1 MGRKTAKMLGLVL
14 AGSMVISM
22 TSPVAD
28 AAAKM
33 SLSKKKITITQGEKV
48 TLKVKKATKKVKW
61 SVTKGKKV
69 IKLSKKKKA
78 SVVITGKKAGKAV
91 VTAKAGKKKLTCK
104 VTVKAANTDVQPT
117 QAPATQAPATKA
129 PATQAPATKA
139 PATQAPA
146 TKAPATQAP
155 ATNTPAS
162 SPVTTAPTVSETP
175 VVSEAPTTA
184 PSESPKANEPVKNIV
199 IDMSKVSAKTF
210 TSSPAALDFSSQI
223 ESRFDL
229 SYFKEVKVGYTLEI
243 NEEADIATI
252 TGGKI
257 AVASTTDDLNG
268 YSDGIA
274 FSYNLSST
282 DETSTTIDLS
292 GDKVS
297 GSAVGLNVQPMDS
310 ANNYGWPAALKS
322 ITITSIEFVAKE
334 GAVYTEGGVKPTPA
348 PTVAPEFESSEF
360 HYDGLNR
367 AWIDA
372 NIDPSKP
379 VVAISFDD
387 GPGGYSKFV
396 DYGMQIQ
403 NSLKE
408 YGAHAT
414 FFYIGAHIEH
424 DEDSR
429 NEVISAKEAG
439 FEVANHSYDSN
450 GLNKEDAD
458 IIKEKIQK
466 TDALLKELTGYNN
479 FLFRAPNVAYS
490 DTMFAV
496 IEKPFIDV
504 SVWSNDY
511 VNSTTKED
519 LVENVTKDLK
529 DGDIINMHSVHEKT
543 AQAVPEILKYCKDN
557 GIQVVGVSELFAIKG
572 KALMTGKKYN
582 NAY

>member
-1 MGRKTAKMLGLVL
+1 MTAALLLGV
-14 AGSMVISM
+14 SMPS
-22 TSPVAD
+22 SP
-28 AAAKM
+28 AAAKKKAPKLSTKKVSISVGQKKTIKLKNGKKAVWSIKSGKKVV
-33 SLSKKKITITQGEKV
+33 SLSKKKKT
-48 TLKVKKATKKVKW
+48 
-61 SVTKGKKV
+61 
-69 IKLSKKKKA
+69 
-78 SVVITGKKAGKAV
+78 SVVVKGKKAGSAV
-91 VTAKAGKKKLTCK
+91 VLAKVGKKKLTCK
-104 VTVKAANTDVQPT
+104 VTVKAKK
-117 QAPATQAPATKA
+117 PAVTKA
-129 PATQAPATKA
+129 PA
-139 PATQAPA
+139 
-146 TKAPATQAP
+146 
-155 ATNTPAS
+155 
-162 SPVTTAPTVSETP
+162 VTTAPNTNKPST
-175 VVSEAPTTA
+175 APTATPTA
-184 PSESPKANEPVKNIV
+184 VVPTPTAN
-199 IDMSKVSAKTF
+199 
-210 TSSPAALDFSSQI
+210 PAA
-223 ESRFDL
+223 
-229 SYFKEVKVGYTLEI
+229 G
-243 NEEADIATI
+243 
-252 TGGKI
+252 
-257 AVASTTDDLNG
+257 AS
-268 YSDGIA
+268 
-274 FSYNLSST
+274 
-282 DETSTTIDLS
+282 
-292 GDKVS
+292 
-297 GSAVGLNVQPMDS
+297 
-310 ANNYGWPAALKS
+310 
-322 ITITSIEFVAKE
+322 
-334 GAVYTEGGVKPTPA
+334 KPTPK
-348 PTVAPEFESSEF
+348 PTVAPEFVSSEF
-360 HYDGLNR
+360 KYDGLDQS
-367 AWIDA
+367 WIDK
-372 NIDPSKP
+372 NIDPEKP
-379 VVAISFDD
+379 VVALSFDD
-387 GPGGYSKFV
+387 GPGGYSEFV

-519 LVENVTKDLK
+519 LVENVTKNLK